1 MNVATLV
8 FIIISLLLF
17 VILLLRGSSNRTGI
31 QRDND
36 SADKLRDSVEQS
48 RARDQ
53 ELKQSSDN
61 IAETN
66 RDARTNISRAK
77 EILKRAKNRGDSKQD
92 I

>member
-1 MNVATLV
+1 MNVTTIIFILIPVVLVLVV
-8 FIIISLLLF
+8 FI
-17 VILLLRGSSNRTGI
+17 RGNANGGRV
-31 QRDND
+31 QQDND
-36 SADKLRDSVEQS
+36 SSDKLRDSVEQS

-77 EILKRAKNRGDSKQD
+77 EILKRAKNRGDS
-92 I
+92 

>member
-1 MNVATLV
+1 MNVTTLV
-8 FIIISLLLF
+8 FIIISLLL
-17 VILLLRGSSNRTGI
+17 VIILLFRGSSNRTGI

-36 SADKLRDSVEQS
+36 STDELRDSVEQS

-66 RDARTNISRAK
+66 RDARTNISRAR
-77 EILKRAKNRGDSKQD
+77 EILEKAKSRGNNK
-92 I
+92 